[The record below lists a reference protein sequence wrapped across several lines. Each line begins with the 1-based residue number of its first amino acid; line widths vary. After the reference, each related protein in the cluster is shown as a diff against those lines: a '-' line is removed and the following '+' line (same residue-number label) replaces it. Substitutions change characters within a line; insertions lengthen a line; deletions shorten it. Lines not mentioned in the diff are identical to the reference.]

1 MSIHFHRLAV
11 KEIKKETPECVS
23 LLFDVPEE
31 LKKDFQF
38 SQGQSLTMRAIING
52 EEVRRT
58 YSICSSPLENQL
70 KVAVKKVEGGSFSS
84 YANEQLKKGDVLEVM
99 QL

>member
-11 KEIKKETPECVS
+11 KEIKKETLECVS

-70 KVAVKKVEGGSFSS
+70 KVAVKKVEGGSFST
-84 YANEQLKKGDVLEVM
+84 NENDQLKKVEVM
-99 QL
+99 E